1 MQDLSLHL
9 LDIVQNSIR
18 AQANKILIRIEE
30 KPSKDELKMYVEDNG
45 NGMSKEFAEHIIDP
59 FVTSRTLR
67 RVGLGIPLLKQ
78 NCESSDGKLEIIS
91 EPNKGTII
99 KAIMK
104 YHHIDR
110 VPLGDLV
117 STMVILIQSN
127 PQIEFNY
134 TYQYEED
141 SFIFKTE
148 EIKNILKDVSIDNL
162 EVLAWIREYISDNME
177 NITINNKEYK

>member
-18 AQANKILIRIEE
+18 AQANKISICIEE
-30 KPSKDELKMYVEDNG
+30 RPSKDELKMYVEDNG
-45 NGMSKEFAEHIIDP
+45 NGMSKEFAEHIVDP

-78 NCESSDGKLEIIS
+78 NCESCDGKLEIIS

-99 KAIMK
+99 NATMR

-110 VPLGDLV
+110 VPLGDIV
-117 STMVILIQSN
+117 STLVILIQSN
-127 PQIEFNY
+127 PQIEFIY
-134 TYQYEED
+134 TYQYEEEC
-141 SFIFKTE
+141 FIFKTE

-162 EVLAWIREYISDNME
+162 EVLAWIREYISE
-177 NITINNKEYK
+177 NIQSITINNKKYK